1 MKSRRGYYARPR
13 HPLTGRQFTVRGRTP
28 AQLAA
33 YLHRLDSLRQELRL
47 GMKSPADVDQALRR
61 LRFGAMTFERAAVSY
76 LARPDLAPTTRAR
89 VRSVLAGPLRELA
102 REELDALDGPR
113 LSAHFDR
120 LAARLARG
128 SLLTVWRTLRSVVRH
143 AAERGWTARVPW
155 GSWKPRVRAGRE
167 GRPQRDC
174 ARTEGE
180 LAAILAAARELD
192 ELRVAGCGEH
202 GDPCSLAGPY
212 RAIEAKIAAAAR
224 LGLRQG
230 ELAGLRWY
238 DVYPKRLTVGI
249 RRQWD
254 GAPLKAGGG
263 AELAAPPELFEV
275 LERHRA
281 RVGALAA
288 DPGAP
293 VFPAPGGGH
302 YASGECLSTVDLRR
316 AVERAGLDAGA
327 WSPHSL
333 RDTFATLEARAADG
347 DLKHVQQRTRH
358 RSLSSLLRY
367 LRPLERE
374 STRPQ
379 LQQREV
385 TT

>member
-1 MKSRRGYYARPR
+1 MKSRTGYYARPR

-28 AQLAA
+28 RELAA

-47 GMKSPADVDQALRR
+47 GLASPADVDQALRR

-89 VRSVLAGPLRELA
+89 VRSALAGPLRELA
-102 REELDALDGPR
+102 GEELDALDGPR

-128 SLLTVWRTLRSVVRH
+128 SLLTVWRTLRAVVRH

-155 GSWKPRVRAGRE
+155 GAWKPRVRAGRE

-174 ARTEGE
+174 ARDEWE
-180 LAAILAAARELD
+180 LDAILTAARLLD
-192 ELRVAGCGEH
+192 S
-202 GDPCSLAGPY
+202 DGPY
-212 RAIEAKIAAAAR
+212 HAIEAKIAAAAR

-238 DVYPKRLTVGI
+238 DVYPKRLAVGVH
-249 RRQWD
+249 RQWD
-254 GAPLKAGGG
+254 GAPLKSGVG
-263 AELAAPPELFEV
+263 AELAAPRELFDV

-281 RVGALAA
+281 RMGAAAA
-288 DPGAP
+288 DAGAP
-293 VFPAPGGGH
+293 VFPSPSGAP

-316 AVERAGLDAGA
+316 AVALAGLDAGA
-327 WSPHSL
+327 WSSHSL
-333 RDTFATLEARAADG
+333 RDTFATLEARKAHG
-347 DLKHVQQRTRH
+347 DLRAVQQRTRH

-367 LRPLERE
+367 LRPLERPRA
-374 STRPQ
+374 RP
-379 LQQREV
+379 LLPASEV